1 MSDSS
6 EMYAFLFNTGIHH
19 FPCENGIL
27 EDKEKFQ
34 PALWNTAEYR
44 SNHFWK
50 CLTTAHCI
58 CGLTWALLT
67 VCNYV
72 LNQTTATHE
81 AFFFSDP
88 QLNMLNHVPQDW
100 HIPSVTGRKSWWK
113 VLLLTVNCCHPWYTL
128 RPHCILA
135 VVSLAENCLSLHYS
149 LLCLYLAGQLK
160 IILSAWRA
168 VEAMF
173 YSSWELLK

>member
-100 HIPSVTGRKSWWK
+100 HIPSVTGRKSRWK
-113 VLLLTVNCCHPWYTL
+113 WCYCWPSTAVIPDTLWGHIASWQWSASQKTAWACTTLCCVYIWLDSSRLFFQSGEQWKPCFT
-128 RPHCILA
+128 A
-135 VVSLAENCLSLHYS
+135 AENC
-149 LLCLYLAGQLK
+149 
-160 IILSAWRA
+160 
-168 VEAMF
+168 
-173 YSSWELLK
+173 